1 MCLYSRQ
8 SGLMSR
14 LISGPGR
21 CDQVMRLIIS
31 VGPSQPA
38 YISLAPDDLLCLL
51 STFFMSLQIM
61 IVSVESRHRIISEFL
76 NNKMRPAQHS
86 ASHLLYSDVCEAI
99 CTPMSIRG
107 LPRWSVVMSVT
118 PDVRAR
124 CIHGVIT
131 SRWTLSVNCRAV
143 LLTTVPGL

>member
-1 MCLYSRQ
+1 
-8 SGLMSR
+8 
-14 LISGPGR
+14 
-21 CDQVMRLIIS
+21 MRLIIS

-76 NNKMRPAQHS
+76 NNKMRPATLRAALS

-107 LPRWSVVMSVT
+107 SPGLPPVPRWSVVMSVT

-131 SRWTLSVNCRAV
+131 SRWTLSV
-143 LLTTVPGL
+143 LTVAPCY

>member
-1 MCLYSRQ
+1 
-8 SGLMSR
+8 
-14 LISGPGR
+14 
-21 CDQVMRLIIS
+21 MRLIIS

-76 NNKMRPAQHS
+76 NNKMRPATLAAALS

-99 CTPMSIRG
+99 CTPMSIPG
-107 LPRWSVVMSVT
+107 LVPRWSVVMSV
-118 PDVRAR
+118 PGSQYSQYSR
-124 CIHGVIT
+124 CQHLSSPECHRSAPPEDT
-131 SRWTLSVNCRAV
+131 RSVNSRAV
-143 LLTTVPGL
+143 LLPRPGPLMRFPD

>member
-1 MCLYSRQ
+1 
-8 SGLMSR
+8 
-14 LISGPGR
+14 
-21 CDQVMRLIIS
+21 MRLIIS

-76 NNKMRPAQHS
+76 NNKMRPATLGAALS

-99 CTPMSIRG
+99 CTPMSIRVSPG
-107 LPRWSVVMSVT
+107 LPPVPRWSVVMSVT

-131 SRWTLSVNCRAV
+131 SRWTLSV
-143 LLTTVPGL
+143 LTVAPCY

>member
-1 MCLYSRQ
+1 
-8 SGLMSR
+8 
-14 LISGPGR
+14 
-21 CDQVMRLIIS
+21 MRLIIS

-76 NNKMRPAQHS
+76 NNKMRPATLGAALS

-99 CTPMSIRG
+99 CTPMSIRV
-107 LPRWSVVMSVT
+107 LPWSAPGPPLVCC
-118 PDVRAR
+118 DVCDPR
-124 CIHGVIT
+124 CQSPMY
-131 SRWTLSVNCRAV
+131 SRCHHLSLDTQCANCRAV
-143 LLTTVPGL
+143 LLTTVTGL